1 MQEVTS
7 DPTSTPSSCTSTSMA
22 NNEDDEPTSEL
33 VDSDDEEVD
42 LTTTRIEHPIAE
54 AEYRLR
60 GHLRQSSGDD
70 IDAEVESSTSTS
82 SSAPTLSSSLPHD
95 ADSALESGERS
106 RVPTDEPAKAK
117 LHDQECIVAGQWEAA
132 GEQDDQWE
140 VLKHGIAGYAEHVEK
155 QAQLRKDLYI
165 EEERARGI
173 VAIDALQEHMNRE
186 MALIQELHQ
195 ETPGEIQFLDH
206 AEDEGMI
213 AAVQEEVK
221 AVVAI
226 DSGAVANVVNPESVP
241 KCVQIAPNTT
251 GKHFRGANDSVIE
264 KFGSCTTLMR
274 DESGREVGCRWQVA
288 DVTRPL
294 NAVSC
299 ITGPEEGDAI
309 HNVIFSNKRA
319 VVVPP
324 GILEQVLKHVTP
336 VAEYW
341 RNGGLYTAEMT
352 MSSFTRQGPKA

>member
-1 MQEVTS
+1 MA
-7 DPTSTPSSCTSTSMA
+7 PSEGA
-22 NNEDDEPTSEL
+22 RE
-33 VDSDDEEVD
+33 
-42 LTTTRIEHPIAE
+42 
-54 AEYRLR
+54 
-60 GHLRQSSGDD
+60 GHLRHLHRT
-70 IDAEVESSTSTS
+70 AP
-82 SSAPTLSSSLPHD
+82 SAGASD

-132 GEQDDQWE
+132 DGQDDQWE
-140 VLKHGIAGYAEHVEK
+140 VLKHGIVGYAEHIEK

-226 DSGAVANVVNPESVP
+226 DSGAVANVVNPENVP
-241 KCVQIAPNTT
+241 KSVQIAPNNT

-324 GILEQVLKHVTP
+324 GVLEQVLKQVTP

>member
-1 MQEVTS
+1 MA
-7 DPTSTPSSCTSTSMA
+7 PSEGA
-22 NNEDDEPTSEL
+22 HE
-33 VDSDDEEVD
+33 
-42 LTTTRIEHPIAE
+42 
-54 AEYRLR
+54 
-60 GHLRQSSGDD
+60 GHLRQRSGDD
-70 IDAEVESSTSTS
+70 SDA
-82 SSAPTLSSSLPHD
+82 ALA

-140 VLKHGIAGYAEHVEK
+140 VLKHGIAGYAEHIEK
-155 QAQLRKDLYI
+155 QAQLRKDLYV

-173 VAIDALQEHMNRE
+173 AATHALQEHMNRE
-186 MALIQELHQ
+186 MALIQELHNLPPLPHQ
-195 ETPGEIQFLDH
+195 EAPGEIQFLDH
-206 AEDEGMI
+206 AEDEEMI

-226 DSGAVANVVNPESVP
+226 DSGAVANVVNPENVP